1 MRPGHGGLGTV
12 GSSSRG
18 GRSRSPDPGQST
30 SVLVVHSMYSS
41 GPASGENR
49 VAEEEARLLADH
61 GLLADTWFPVGAP
74 SGRVETV
81 RRAGSALW
89 SVHGRR
95 KTRKLVGASGANVVH
110 FHNLFPAVSP
120 AALTA
125 VPSNVAVVM
134 TLHNYRLMCVAGVFF
149 RDGNVCEECT
159 HVGPKQA
166 VRHRCYR
173 GSLPGSAVL
182 AGSLAAHRRI
192 GSFSRVDRFIAV
204 SEFVRDK
211 HVAAGIP
218 PETIDVVPN
227 FAWSSSERRPPGDY
241 FVYVGRLSPEKGVAF
256 LVRNWDSSLGR
267 LLVIGDGPDGHDLKR
282 CRTPGVEFTGA
293 VPGDVAAELT
303 RGAKALLLPARSY
316 EGSPRTVIE
325 AFALGIPVIAS
336 RIGAVSE
343 HVAHGETGFL
353 AEVDDWSSWSECL
366 RLINDEGVRDPMT
379 LRIATEF
386 DMRFSPRVHVMGLAD
401 TYTQARISRS
411 RAVGPS

>member
-1 MRPGHGGLGTV
+1 MSGHPGELDTVGLSSTPGHLRRPD
-12 GSSSRG
+12 RG
-18 GRSRSPDPGQST
+18 RST

-41 GPASGENR
+41 GATSGENR
-49 VAEEEARLLADH
+49 VAEDESRLLAEH

-74 SGRVETV
+74 SGRVDAV
-81 RRAGSALW
+81 RRASSAFW
-89 SVHGRR
+89 SEQSGR
-95 KTRKLVGASGANVVH
+95 KTRELVPTSGPNVVH

-125 VPSNVAVVM
+125 VPTDVAVVM
-134 TLHNYRLMCVAGVFF
+134 TLHNYRFMCVAGVFF
-149 RDGNVCEECT
+149 RDGTVCEDCT
-159 HVGPKQA
+159 RGGRKQA

-173 GSLPGSAVL
+173 GSLAGSAVL
-182 AGSLAAHRRI
+182 AGSLAAHERL

-204 SEFVRDK
+204 SEFVREK

-218 PETIDVVPN
+218 PEAIDVVPN
-227 FAWSSSERRPPGDY
+227 FARSTSEHRPTGDY
-241 FVYVGRLSPEKGVAF
+241 FVYVGRLSPEKGVAL

-267 LLVIGDGPDGHDLKR
+267 LLVIGDGPDGRDLQR

-293 VPGDVAAELT
+293 VPADVAAELT

-336 RIGAVSE
+336 RIGAVPE

-353 AEVDDWSSWSECL
+353 AQVDDWSSWSECI
-366 RLINDEGVRDPMT
+366 RLINDDRVRDPMK
-379 LRIATEF
+379 LRIATKFEE
-386 DMRFSPRVHVMGLAD
+386 RFSPTVHFMELAD
-401 TYTQARISRS
+401 TYTRARTSRS
-411 RAVGPS
+411 STGGPG